1 VSDLN
6 SLAERLQAIVE
17 ELDEIAFDRLRLA
30 VADGCRTR
38 PEDDRELTK
47 ARRAVEKAVA
57 VLRRIDVA
65 TEEQT
70 TEEQKTEEQT
80 TEEQTTDD

>member
-30 VADGCRTR
+30 ASQGQRSR
-38 PEDDRELTK
+38 PDDDRELAK
-47 ARRAVEKAVA
+47 ARRAVEKAVV
-57 VLRRIDVA
+57 VLRRIDAA
-65 TEEQT
+65 TDDP
-70 TEEQKTEEQT
+70 
-80 TEEQTTDD
+80 TTDD

>member
-30 VADGCRTR
+30 ASQGQRSR
-38 PEDDRELTK
+38 PDDDRELTK
-47 ARRAVEKAVA
+47 ARRAVEKAVV
-57 VLRRIDVA
+57 VLRRIDA
-65 TEEQT
+65 A
-70 TEEQKTEEQT
+70 
-80 TEEQTTDD
+80 TDDQMTDD